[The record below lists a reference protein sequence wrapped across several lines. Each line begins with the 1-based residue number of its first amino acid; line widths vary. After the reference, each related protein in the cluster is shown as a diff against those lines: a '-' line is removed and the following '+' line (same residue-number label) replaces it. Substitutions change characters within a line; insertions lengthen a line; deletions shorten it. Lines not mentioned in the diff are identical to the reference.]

1 MSIINEA
8 LKKTQARFRERTKV
22 ATSNRLAH
30 QMVTMEQPVIA
41 PQPLPELTQEIFP
54 ATTREKTKKWH
65 VIVLVEIVILLI
77 TAGIIFIWQPRLF
90 HTANPEIANPL
101 SLAETKPI
109 SPAQGTTPT
118 SDRSQAHPTVDL
130 SVTNQVSPSIA
141 LTPLTESK
149 KSTQPTDLVLNGIMT
164 QQGKMI
170 ALINNKIYELG
181 DEVNGKKI
189 TKITLDRIELRDSV
203 GLTIVDI
210 QQKSTSR

>member
-8 LKKTQARFRERTKV
+8 LKKTQARFKERTKV
-22 ATSNRLAH
+22 AASNRLAH
-30 QMVTMEQPVIA
+30 QTAIMEQPVIA
-41 PQPLPELTQEIFP
+41 PQPLQGLTEKNFP
-54 ATTREKTKKWH
+54 AAARKKTKKWH
-65 VIVLVEIVILLI
+65 MIVLAEIIILLI

-90 HTANPEIANPL
+90 HATNPEIANPL
-101 SLAETKPI
+101 SLTEIKPI
-109 SPAQGTTPT
+109 SPVQGTTPA
-118 SDRSQAHPTVDL
+118 SDRSQAHPTADL
-130 SVTNQVSPSIA
+130 SVATQAFPLIA
-141 LTPLTESK
+141 STPLTESK
-149 KSTQPTDLVLNGIMT
+149 KSAQPTDLVLNGIMT

-181 DEVNGKKI
+181 DEINGKKI